1 MLPLM
6 IDDEV
11 FNIGDVADRAID
23 LLLAI
28 PLIGVEQFVIRA
40 DGGEADFFIGVV
52 AVHHELA
59 REATG
64 EQSAGDL
71 EYLALLVVFTKSEGN
86 RLHVWL
92 LYIS

>member
-1 MLPLM
+1 MLPLVV
-6 IDDEV
+6 DDEV
-11 FNIGDVADRAID
+11 FNIGDVTDWAVD

-28 PLIGVEQFVIRA
+28 PLIGVEQFVFRA
-40 DGGEADFFIGVV
+40 DCGETNFPVGVM

-59 REATG
+59 REATSK
-64 EQSAGDL
+64 QSAGDL
-71 EYLALLVVFTKSEGN
+71 EYLALLVVLTKSEGN

>member
-1 MLPLM
+1 MLPLVV
-6 IDDEV
+6 DDEV

-59 REATG
+59 GEATSK
-64 EQSAGDL
+64 QSAGDL
-71 EYLALLVVFTKSEGN
+71 EHLALLVVLTKSERN

-92 LYIS
+92 LYVS